1 MIILLYRKRVYI
13 KKKIAGLLVCVF
25 MVLSLTGCGKEEIK
39 TLKCTSKT
47 DAMGISIEVSIIG
60 TFGIKTEE
68 LKDYKIEYVYDYTE
82 FFNQTGVTVTSE
94 IVSQMKTA
102 VKSELEEQLKDN
114 KGLII
119 NDVTNEGNIF
129 YTSITSDYD
138 TLKKE
143 YPDKF
148 KKDGE
153 FTYEGFKKKSIEE
166 QMICE

>member
-1 MIILLYRKRVYI
+1 
-13 KKKIAGLLVCVF
+13 
-25 MVLSLTGCGKEEIK
+25 
-39 TLKCTSKT
+39 
-47 DAMGISIEVSIIG
+47 
-60 TFGIKTEE
+60 
-68 LKDYKIEYVYDYTE
+68 
-82 FFNQTGVTVTSE
+82 
-94 IVSQMKTA
+94 MKTA

-148 KKDGE
+148 KKMANLLM
-153 FTYEGFKKKSIEE
+153 KVSKRKV
-166 QMICE
+166 